1 MTNRFDSQFDPEEL
15 AKMTH
20 RGLKPRQHVDSPRVT
35 QQNLNC
41 LKSTQQEEAKLGV
54 SVRRL
59 FARLSDSISGTFKGM
74 LAPPTK
80 KVYQCTTYGHVLKPG
95 WEGERPLCMDCGAVI
110 NSLDEVRGSSP
121 KNPAPKKG
129 FQQADRK
136 YVK

>member
-20 RGLKPRQHVDSPRVT
+20 RGLKPRQRVDSPKVT
-35 QQNLNC
+35 HQNLSG
-41 LKSTQQEEAKLGV
+41 LKGAQQEEAKLSV

-59 FARLSDSISGTFKGM
+59 FARFSDSIGGTFKGL
-74 LAPPTK
+74 LAPPIK
-80 KVYQCTTYGHVLKPG
+80 KVYQCTTYGHILKLG
-95 WEGERPLCMDCGAVI
+95 WEGERPLCIDCGAVI
-110 NSLDEVRGSSP
+110 NSPDEVRSSSP
-121 KNPAPKKG
+121 KNPAKPKG